1 MTDWQ
6 IIQGDCLDVLRGM
19 EAESVN
25 CVVTSPPYYGLR
37 NYGVDGQIGL
47 EPSLPDYIAKMVEV
61 FQEVRRVLRNDG
73 TLWLNIGDSYASAWP
88 CSRRSQ
94 IGNGSLPSG
103 KRSDRPPRLAGLKD
117 KDLIGV
123 PWRVAFA
130 LQDDGWYLRSDIV
143 WAKPNPMPESVQDR
157 PTRAHEYVFLMA
169 KSPKYWYDAEAI
181 RTGLAESSIGRLSQN
196 VDGQMGSLRANGGAK
211 SNGTMKAVARK
222 SDKQRGHS
230 QRHAGFNDRW
240 DLMSVAEKCSMGA
253 NARTVWNIATRGYAG
268 AHFATFPPEL
278 PRRCILAGCPA
289 GGTVLDP
296 FAGSGTTLA
305 VALELG
311 RNAVGIELNPEY
323 CDLIR
328 ERIRGVTPG
337 MVLL

>member
-1 MTDWQ
+1 MTDWR
-6 IIQGDCLDVLRGM
+6 IIQGDCLEVLRGM

-47 EPSLPDYIAKMVEV
+47 EPSLPDYIATMVEV
-61 FQEVRRVLRNDG
+61 FREVKRVLRKDG
-73 TLWLNIGDSYASAWP
+73 TLWLNLGDSYASSWP
-88 CSRRSQ
+88 CNRRNQ
-94 IGNGSLPSG
+94 VGNGSLDSG
-103 KRSDRPPRLAGLKD
+103 KRADRPPRLAGLKE

-157 PTRAHEYVFLMA
+157 PTRAHEYVFLMT

-181 RTGLAESSIGRLSQN
+181 RTP
-196 VDGQMGSLRANGGAK
+196 
-211 SNGTMKAVARK
+211 SNGFSKMPDGWDTGAGAHGAYHRNGREKGRK
-222 SDKQRGHS
+222 TDRQRGHS

-240 DLMSVAEKCSMGA
+240 DLMSVAEQCSMGA

-289 GGTVLDP
+289 GGAVLDP

-337 MVLL
+337 MVLV